1 MNATQINVD
10 LVYGSKPQLKMEIDI
25 FDFYK
30 KMEEDN
36 IMLSFKGNVT
46 SELLTSVLQIME
58 SKMEKL
64 DEPSRVKKKVYNI
77 LVEALQNLYHHLD
90 KQPDDPSEGFHTVIF
105 MVGKDHE
112 GNYSIFTGNYIKNEN
127 ADMLRK
133 RLDKINS
140 LDKDGLKEY
149 YKEVLNNGMMSEKGG
164 GGLGMIDI
172 ARKSGQ
178 KLDYDF
184 QKVDDKNSFYS
195 LNIKVAQ

>member
-1 MNATQINVD
+1 MDIN
-10 LVYGSKPQLKMEIDI
+10 I
-25 FDFYK
+25 FDFYNR
-30 KMEEDN
+30 MEKDN

-64 DEPSRVKKKVYNI
+64 NEPSKVKKKVYNI

-90 KQPDDPSEGFHTVIF
+90 KQKDNSHEGFNTVIF
-105 MVGKDHE
+105 MVGKDDE
-112 GNYSIFTGNYIKNEN
+112 DYTIFTGNYIKNEN
-127 ADMLRK
+127 ADKLRD

-140 LDKDGLKEY
+140 LDKDELKAY

-184 QKVDDKNSFYS
+184 QKVDDDHSFYS
-195 LNIKVAQ
+195 LNIKIAQ